1 LKKLKILFILIYIF
15 ILFYIIFFF
24 FYIFYIF
31 LYIFYIFLIYYFL
44 IYYNFLYLSLKKK
57 KITGSNEDVINKVK
71 TELQNNNFSCYD
83 TTIGGNGVAV
93 HQFNDDYINKE
104 EANLLESIFITNKKK
119 N

>member
-1 LKKLKILFILIYIF
+1 
-15 ILFYIIFFF
+15 
-24 FYIFYIF
+24 
-31 LYIFYIFLIYYFL
+31 
-44 IYYNFLYLSLKKK
+44 
-57 KITGSNEDVINKVK
+57 VINKVK